1 MLTRIPTLIKS
12 YFFHS
17 LSCVLCVCHRENIH
31 EESERL
37 KQALDVIG
45 ADMHTIFGLL
55 TNPASTDSGGRMSYF
70 QVILKLLEIADHSPS
85 LVDFYWP
92 QVRLPLLSL
101 AIPSLLPIPSPVFV
115 VLYSTLALFDCTD
128 TFLPFSLSCLLFS
141 PVSSSYTF
149 IYARVPN
156 ELLLPS

>member
-1 MLTRIPTLIKS
+1 MEHAHR
-12 YFFHS
+12 
-17 LSCVLCVCHRENIH
+17 RENIH

-92 QVRLPLLSL
+92 QVSLFSLAHTPLLPPPLTPPSPLPL
-101 AIPSLLPIPSPVFV
+101 
-115 VLYSTLALFDCTD
+115 
-128 TFLPFSLSCLLFS
+128 FLPHVIDIVS
-141 PVSSSYTF
+141 PRT
-149 IYARVPN
+149 PP
-156 ELLLPS
+156 LC

>member
-92 QVRLPLLSL
+92 QVHLQLLSYYTHSSPIL
-101 AIPSLLPIPSPVFV
+101 MSLL
-115 VLYSTLALFDCTD
+115 LSTLALTDCSD
-128 TFLPFSLSCLLFS
+128 TFLPFSLSYLLS
-141 PVSSSYTF
+141 PIF
-149 IYARVPN
+149 PRV
-156 ELLLPS
+156 